1 MELNRRN
8 FLKGA
13 VAAGGAAAL
22 AGIVGCAPASQTT
35 SDSTT
40 ANESSAQAANTWR
53 TPPAEITDDQ
63 ISETF
68 EADLVVVG
76 AGNAGCV
83 AAVSAVEDGASV
95 ILLQKDDKVLCH
107 GDVWAANGTKVQKEA
122 GVEVDG
128 WDVINSIDLTS
139 ENRAKTEVLRN
150 WVKYSGE
157 VADWLTEKINA
168 TDLGPVIVDV
178 PVEASEE
185 WNFVWPVTHLMGG
198 ANGRHNTFPEFIQ
211 GMIDGTQSELLDVHY
226 ASPAVQ
232 LQTDE
237 GGRVTGV
244 IAQRTEDESY
254 ILCKASKAVIL
265 AAGDYGNDLE
275 MRDEFMPYAVG
286 LPPAYS
292 TMSDTGDGIKM
303 GYWIGGAIQTPPHAC
318 NIHYDPGINVPEYQG
333 TLVPWLRVNKNGE
346 RFSNEDRPYEL
357 LYAKDVAQ
365 PDGMH
370 FQVFDDNYATD
381 VEDMGVGGTMRGV
394 WTDIV
399 PQALEA
405 GDLYTGN
412 TLEELADS
420 MGIPADAF
428 VATVERYNE
437 LCDAGYDEDFG
448 KQAARLKPIRKAPFY
463 AFARQASCLTP
474 LCGLEVNGDMQ
485 VLSQEGNVIEG
496 LYAAGNNSGNFF
508 GGLIQRM
515 SAGGMGVGRAVLT
528 GRLAEKR
535 ALGIDY

>member
-13 VAAGGAAAL
+13 AVAGGAAAL
-22 AGIVGCAPASQTT
+22 AGLAGCAPASSQ
-35 SDSTT
+35 S
-40 ANESSAQAANTWR
+40 AASSASDGEAQQAATWR
-53 TPPAEITDDQ
+53 SAPAEIADDQ
-63 ISETF
+63 IAETL

-83 AAVSAVEDGASV
+83 AAVSGVEDGASV
-95 ILLQKDDKVLCH
+95 ILLQKDSQVLCH

-128 WDVINSIDLTS
+128 WDVVNSIDLTS

-157 VADWLTEKINA
+157 VADWLIDKINA

-178 PVEASEE
+178 PVEASDE
-185 WNFVWPVTHLMGG
+185 WNHVWPVTHLMGG
-198 ANGRHNTFPEFIQ
+198 AAGRHNTFPEFMQI
-211 GMIDGTQSELLDVHY
+211 MIDDADPSLLDIHY
-226 ASPAVQ
+226 STPAVQ
-232 LQTDE
+232 LRRDE
-237 GGRVTGV
+237 SGRVTGV
-244 IAQRTEDESY
+244 IAQREDESY
-254 ILCKASKAVIL
+254 ILCNASKAVIL

-275 MRDEFMPYAVG
+275 MRNEFMPFAVG

-292 TMSDTGDGIKM
+292 TTSDTGDGIKM

-370 FQVFDDNYATD
+370 FQIFDDNYATD
-381 VEDMGVGGTMRGV
+381 VEGMGIGGTMRGV

-405 GDLYTGN
+405 GDLYTGE
-412 TLEELADS
+412 TIEELAES
-420 MGIPADAF
+420 MGVPSDAL
-428 VATVERYNE
+428 VATVDRYNE
-437 LCDAGYDEDFG
+437 LAEAGYDEDFG
-448 KQAARLKPIRKAPFY
+448 KQAARLKPIKKAPFY
-463 AFARQASCLTP
+463 AFARQAACLTP

-485 VLSQEGNVIEG
+485 VLDQDGNVIEG

-528 GRLAEKR
+528 GRVAEKR